1 MGPEINGV
9 VHRPM
14 SRLCDRRAIGLGGRL
29 ADNINMHHVL
39 IALDNQDFLG
49 VSGQM
54 EATAD

>member
-1 MGPEINGV
+1 
-9 VHRPM
+9 M